1 MSTATP
7 EGKVKD
13 KVKKLLKKYGI
24 YYCMPMGT
32 VWGKAGVPDIIACVY
47 GKFVGIETKAGKGK
61 CTKLQAVEQ
70 QRICDSGG
78 VTFVVNENSMEQ
90 LEEWL
95 GDMTARFIAASKVV
109 PMQKAEPQDWRK

>member
-47 GKFVGIETKAGKGK
+47 GKFVGIETKAGKGA
-61 CTKLQAVEQ
+61 CTKLQKVEQ
-70 QRICDSGG
+70 QRICDSWGI
-78 VTFVVNENSMEQ
+78 TFVVNENSMEQ

-95 GDMTARFIAASKVV
+95 GDMTARFIAVSKTV